1 MSQQQ
6 LETLG
11 FGAGIVLATPQGG
24 QLGPNPTPVEVGTVQ
39 GVKLTISADIK
50 SLFGLNSFAVDSA
63 IGKRTIKGSF
73 DYAQISGALINNLLF
88 GASGSSAAGSTGT
101 VAYREI
107 DTIPSTSAYTISV
120 TNAATFVSDN
130 GVIYAGGNSTGKP
143 FTRIISG
150 TPTVGQYSVSAGVYT
165 FAAADEGVSVAI
177 SYTYGSTTDGQTFSI
192 TNSAMGAGPILSL
205 QFPSPYQSP
214 SLAQLDRGIYLP
226 NVRVGKLDLTTKLD
240 DYEMFASDFEAF
252 ANPVTGIV
260 MQSFM
265 PW

>member
-11 FGAGIVLATPQGG
+11 FGAGIVLATPTGG
-24 QLGPNPTPVEVGTVQ
+24 QLGTNLTPIEVGTVQ

-88 GASGSSAAGSTGT
+88 GAAGSAATGSTGT
-101 VAYREI
+101 VSYREL
-107 DTIPSTSAYTISV
+107 DSVPATSPYTVSV
-120 TNAATFVSDN
+120 TNAAHFVQDN
-130 GVIYAGGNSTGKP
+130 GVLYASGANAGKP
-143 FTRIISG
+143 FAAVLSG
-150 TPTVGQYSVSAGVYT
+150 PTVGQYSVSAGVYT

-177 SYTYGSTTDGQTFSI
+177 SYTYSNSTDGQTFSI
-192 TNSAMGAGPILSL
+192 NNSAMGTGPILSL
-205 QFPSPYQSP
+205 QLPSPYQSP
-214 SLAQLDRGIYLP
+214 SLANLDRGIYLP
-226 NVRVGKLDLTTKLD
+226 NCRIGKFDLTTKLD